1 MVSPCARFP
10 FPAALLLSLSLVLPA
25 TAPAQPLG
33 SQFQVN
39 TYTTGSQGFYSW
51 GVSVAADAD
60 GDFVVVWSG
69 EGPGYD
75 STIFGQ
81 RFNSAGVAQGAEFVA
96 NTYTTGNQGYG
107 GVVAAA
113 ADADGDFVVVWGGE
127 GSGDQN
133 GVFGQRFDSAG
144 SAQGAQFL
152 VNTYTTGNQGSSTGR
167 VSVAAAADGDF
178 VVVWSGAGSGDSF
191 GVFGRRF
198 DSAGAAQ
205 GGEFLVNSYT
215 TSTQGSRYDGL
226 SVSADDDGNFVVVWS
241 GYGSGDDD
249 RGIFGRRFDSAGTAQ
264 ASEFMVNTY
273 TTGYQYKVS
282 VAADADGDFVVAW
295 GGNGAGS
302 YYNYYDVQA
311 QRFSSAGVAQGGEF
325 LVNTYTPGNQTA
337 NLGEVA
343 VDTDADGDF
352 VIVWWGFGPGG
363 FPGEHNDVFGQRFDG
378 AGVAQGAEFVVNT
391 YTTGD
396 QGLGTPGLA
405 VAADADGSFVVVW
418 GSQYGPN
425 PGNYNDVFGQ
435 RYASITPPPPPI
447 PALTGRGALV
457 LGTLLAVALGWS
469 RRRMETRRSAVRR
482 ISY

>member
-1 MVSPCARFP
+1 MVSRRVRSP
-10 FPAALLLSLSLVLPA
+10 FPAVLLLALSLALPA
-25 TAPAQPLG
+25 MAPAQPLG

-39 TYTTGSQGFYSW
+39 TFTTGSQGFYDM

-60 GDFVVVWSG
+60 GDFVVVWG
-69 EGPGYD
+69 GHGPGYD

-96 NTYTTGNQGYG
+96 NTYTTGTQGYG
-107 GVVAAA
+107 EGVAVA

-127 GSGDQN
+127 GSGDQT
-133 GVFGQRFDSAG
+133 GVFGRRFDSAG
-144 SAQGAQFL
+144 AAQGTQFQ
-152 VNTYTTGNQGSSTGR
+152 VNTYTTGDQGGYYGR

-191 GVFGRRF
+191 GVFGQRF

-215 TSTQGSRYDGL
+215 TSPQGRRSDGL
-226 SVSADDDGNFVVVWS
+226 SVSADADGDFVVVWA

-249 RGIFGRRFDSAGTAQ
+249 SGIFGRRFDSAGTAQ
-264 ASEFMVNTY
+264 ASQFMVNTY

-302 YYNYYDVQA
+302 YYNYYDVHA
-311 QRFSSAGVAQGGEF
+311 QRFSSLGVAQGGQF
-325 LVNTYTPGNQTA
+325 LVNTFTPGNQTSDR
-337 NLGEVA
+337 GEVA
-343 VDTDADGDF
+343 VDTDADGNF
-352 VIVWWGFGPGG
+352 VIVWWGFSPG
-363 FPGEHNDVFGQRFDG
+363 FPGDNNDVFGQRFDS

-396 QGLGTPGLA
+396 QGLGIPGLA
-405 VAADADGSFVVVW
+405 VAADADGSFVVAW
-418 GSQYGPN
+418 GSVEGPN
-425 PGNYNDVFGQ
+425 PGDYYDVFAQ
-435 RYASITPPPPPI
+435 RYGSITTPPPAI
-447 PALTGRGALV
+447 PALTGGGTLV
-457 LGTLLAVALGWS
+457 LGALLTAAIGRL
-469 RRRMETRRSAVRR
+469 RRRTETHRAPSAASRS
-482 ISY
+482 